1 MMADVEGI
9 EYATCGACRG
19 TGKFGEED
27 CSRCKG
33 TGRVALPLV
42 VKKPRVRRRSSVSL
56 GHLPRGESDSVSR
69 SCLNL
74 GCGVLGTAIA
84 LVVLLLGVFGHL

>member
-1 MMADVEGI
+1 MADVEGI

-19 TGKFGEED
+19 KGQVGDIT

-42 VKKPRVRRRSSVSL
+42 VKKPVVRRRSSVSL
-56 GHLPRGESDSVSR
+56 GHLPKGESDSVSR

-74 GCGVLGTAIA
+74 GCGLLGAALA
-84 LVVLLLGVFGHL
+84 LVMVVLGVFGYL

>member
-1 MMADVEGI
+1 MADIEGL

-19 TGKFGEED
+19 TGKIGDDD

-42 VKKPRVRRRSSVSL
+42 VKKRRVRKGS
-56 GHLPRGESDSVSR
+56 SVSR

-74 GCGVLGTAIA
+74 GCGVIGSAVTLTIVL
-84 LVVLLLGVFGHL
+84 LVVLGPL

>member
-1 MMADVEGI
+1 MADIEGI
-9 EYATCGACRG
+9 EYATCGECRG
-19 TGKFGEED
+19 RGKIGGED

-42 VKKPRVRRRSSVSL
+42 VKKPKVRRQSSVSL
-56 GHLPRGESDSVSR
+56 SHLPRGESDSMSR

-74 GCGVLGTAIA
+74 GCGLLGAAVTMV
-84 LVVLLLGVFGHL
+84 VVLLGVLGYL

>member
-1 MMADVEGI
+1 MADVEGL

-19 TGKFGEED
+19 TGKIGEED

-42 VKKPRVRRRSSVSL
+42 VKKRRVRRQSSVSL

-74 GCGVLGTAIA
+74 GCGVLGTALA
-84 LVVLLLGVFGHL
+84 LVIILVAVFGPL

>member
-1 MMADVEGI
+1 MSKVEGI

-19 TGKFGEED
+19 TGHVDGEV
-27 CSRCKG
+27 CPRCKG

-42 VKKPRVRRRSSVSL
+42 VKRARVRKPASVSL
-56 GHLPRGESDSVSR
+56 SHLPRGESDSVSR

-74 GCGVLGTAIA
+74 GCGLLGAALA
-84 LVVLLLGVFGHL
+84 LVLVLLGAFGYW

>member
-1 MMADVEGI
+1 MADVEGL

-19 TGKFGEED
+19 TGQIGGAE

-42 VKKPRVRRRSSVSL
+42 VKKPRMRRRSSVSL

-74 GCGVLGTAIA
+74 GCGVLGTALA
-84 LVVLLLGVFGHL
+84 LVVILLGVLGHL

>member
-1 MMADVEGI
+1 MSKRVEGI

-19 TGKFGEED
+19 SGHIGD
-27 CSRCKG
+27 AVCSRCKG

-42 VKKPRVRRRSSVSL
+42 VKQARVRKPSSVSL
-56 GHLPRGESDSVSR
+56 SHLPRGESDSVSR

-74 GCGVLGTAIA
+74 GCGLLGATLA
-84 LVVLLLGVFGHL
+84 LVLVLVAVFGYW

>member
-1 MMADVEGI
+1 MADIEGL

-19 TGKFGEED
+19 TGKIGDDD

-42 VKKPRVRRRSSVSL
+42 VKKRRVRKASSVSL
-56 GHLPRGESDSVSR
+56 SHLPRGESDSVSR

-74 GCGVLGTAIA
+74 GCGVIGSAVTLTIVL
-84 LVVLLLGVFGHL
+84 LVVLGPL

>member
-1 MMADVEGI
+1 MADVEGL

-19 TGKFGEED
+19 KGKIGEED

-33 TGRVALPLV
+33 TGQVALPLV
-42 VKKPRVRRRSSVSL
+42 VKKPRARRGSSVSL
-56 GHLPRGESDSVSR
+56 SHLPRGESDSVSR

-74 GCGVLGTAIA
+74 GCGVLGTALA
-84 LVVLLLGVFGHL
+84 LVVILLVVFGPL